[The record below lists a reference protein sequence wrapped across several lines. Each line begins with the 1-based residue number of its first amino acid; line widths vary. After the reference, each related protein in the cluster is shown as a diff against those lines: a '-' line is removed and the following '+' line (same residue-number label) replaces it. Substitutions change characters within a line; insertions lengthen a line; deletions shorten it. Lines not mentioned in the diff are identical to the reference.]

1 MEQTISE
8 RIRQYRTA
16 LGYSQEYVAKKLK
29 ITQQAYSSIE
39 SNPFKA
45 TLERLKQLA
54 DILKV
59 ELIVLICDEKTFVQ
73 TNINQQGGKA
83 ATQMIVNEATET
95 SVYERYITDLKSEID
110 FLKKVVENLQKK

>member
-39 SNPFKA
+39 SKPFKA

-54 DILKV
+54 DVLKV
-59 ELIVLICDEKTFVQ
+59 ELIVLICDDKTFVQ

-83 ATQMIVNEATET
+83 ATQMIVNEGAEV
-95 SVYERYITDLKSEID
+95 SVYERYITDLKNEVD
-110 FLKKVVENLQKK
+110 YLKKIIAKLN